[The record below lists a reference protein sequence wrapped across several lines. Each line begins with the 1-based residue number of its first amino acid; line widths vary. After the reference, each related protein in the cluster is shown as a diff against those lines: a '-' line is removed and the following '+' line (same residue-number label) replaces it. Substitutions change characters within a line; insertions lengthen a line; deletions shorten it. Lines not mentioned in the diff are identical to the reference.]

1 MLSKLIMYK
10 CYVYVYM
17 CVYIKCKYNE
27 NLDTA
32 YDIQKRYRDLLI
44 NFNYKSNLF
53 ILYQYMEIW

>member
-10 CYVYVYM
+10 CYVHVYM
-17 CVYIKCKYNE
+17 CVYINCKYNE

-44 NFNYKSNLF
+44 NFS
-53 ILYQYMEIW
+53 YQ